1 MARMIEKRKQLS
13 KIEMGAIIGNVVLLA
28 GAALVM
34 ATI

>member
-1 MARMIEKRKQLS
+1 MARIIAKKKRLS
-13 KIEMGAIIGNVVLLA
+13 MIEMGAIIGNVVLLA